1 MQVLP
6 TLPSPTMTSFIGIG
20 YCDIN
25 YYIYMYMYNIDM
37 DMDMAID
44 QSLIKMMY
52 DQLEIDS
59 IYFNTRI
66 SRGWLDD
73 NSLKFPYSK

>member
-52 DQLEIDS
+52 D
-59 IYFNTRI
+59 
-66 SRGWLDD
+66 
-73 NSLKFPYSK
+73 